1 MSQQVLNT
9 QLTQQFGITH
19 PILLA
24 GMFVASGPKLAAAVS
39 NAGGLGVIGGLTMTP
54 KQLRMN
60 IKELKG
66 YLVNKD
72 APFGV
77 DLAIVKVGGGARK
90 TNHDY
95 THGHLDELVD
105 IIVEEKVR
113 LFVCAIGV
121 VPPQVADKLHKG
133 GVVVAN
139 MVGHPKHVP
148 TAIRNG
154 ADIVIAQGG
163 EGGGHTGP
171 IPFSVLIPAC
181 VDAARGHVSKLSGKP
196 VMVLA
201 AGGIFDGRGLA
212 AALMYGAQGVW
223 VGTRFV
229 ASEEAS
235 APDAHKKQVVSAD
248 WGQTTTTLIY
258 SGRPIRV
265 KKTPYVAEWNDTR
278 ADEIKELTGRG
289 IVPYMHDL
297 EKNPQRSIEAKM
309 WLMGDNAAVIKEV
322 LPARKIVEDMA
333 NDAAKAILAGK
344 ADLAGARA
352 RL

>member
-1 MSQQVLNT
+1 
-9 QLTQQFGITH
+9 
-19 PILLA
+19 
-24 GMFVASGPKLAAAVS
+24 
-39 NAGGLGVIGGLTMTP
+39 
-54 KQLRMN
+54 
-60 IKELKG
+60 
-66 YLVNKD
+66 
-72 APFGV
+72 
-77 DLAIVKVGGGARK
+77 
-90 TNHDY
+90 
-95 THGHLDELVD
+95 
-105 IIVEEKVR
+105 
-113 LFVCAIGV
+113 
-121 VPPQVADKLHKG
+121 
-133 GVVVAN
+133 

-148 TAIRNG
+148 NAIRNG

-163 EGGGHTGP
+163 EGGGHTGS

-181 VDAARGHVSKLSGKP
+181 VDAAKGQVSKLSGKP

-235 APDAHKKQVVSAD
+235 APDAHKKQVVSTT

-278 ADEIKELTGRG
+278 ADEIKELTGKG

-309 WLMGDNAAVIKEV
+309 WVSSCGAVGGVEADDASLWV
-322 LPARKIVEDMA
+322 TTRRSSTRCSPHARSSRTWPTTRRRRFLSA
-333 NDAAKAILAGK
+333 NRTWRV
-344 ADLAGARA
+344 GARSCSLVVVSKA
-352 RL
+352 KSEGCM